1 MKPGVKQCCPLRE
14 EKQAR
19 GARPLWRSQAAEGGP
34 GKETEEPPK
43 GREETLERAD
53 RPAFLGGKRSQLYR
67 TG

>member
-1 MKPGVKQCCPLRE
+1 MLPSARREAGPGCPASM
-14 EKQAR
+14 EKS
-19 GARPLWRSQAAEGGP
+19 GSGGGP